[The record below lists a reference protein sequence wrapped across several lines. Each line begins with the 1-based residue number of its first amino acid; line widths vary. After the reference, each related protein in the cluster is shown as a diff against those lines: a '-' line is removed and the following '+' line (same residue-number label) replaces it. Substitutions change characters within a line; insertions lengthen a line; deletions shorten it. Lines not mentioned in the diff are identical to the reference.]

1 MGGTVVTNW
10 FGDLVSHP
18 QAVAEANT
26 ADDVV
31 AVLKDAVRY
40 PSPVRAV
47 GSNHSTAA
55 CAVVD
60 GGTILKMTGMNKIL
74 DISNGTVTAQA
85 GALYIDVA
93 QELEKQNLQFYVNT
107 EIGNLTVGS
116 AACCGTKDSSMPGEY
131 GQVGSYVSRIRMAL
145 PSGEFLE
152 VTDDQPELMQ
162 KVRSSY
168 GTFGVVCEV
177 TFRVR
182 PIVPMAVRHQTFTLD
197 EFVQKLPAL
206 KAGGESLMFYIF
218 PYDNLITV
226 EFRKYNPGAGGSP
239 NRVIWPLRNY
249 LWGTAGPAVCANA
262 EKDIADK
269 TIRWGVIDGFN
280 KLWRWKL
287 ENLIQSDN
295 TVATD
300 QIIRYP
306 PTGGASRYTFSLWA
320 FPEESYPAVLQST
333 FAFCQNYSRQNGY
346 RVNML
351 FVGYY
356 VAKDQNSLLSYSY
369 DGNIMTIDPIS
380 TANPGWDQ
388 FLVAYNQFSSDQ
400 GGIPLFNQ
408 TKGITPAQAQKAWGA
423 RLTEFAAA
431 RRSYDPNGRLL
442 NDYFRQ
448 LLETEP
454 EDLHVVHPLGTA

>member
-1 MGGTVVTNW
+1 MSEIVTNW

-18 QAVAEANT
+18 QAVAAASSAAE
-26 ADDVV
+26 VV
-31 AVLKDAVRY
+31 NVLKNPAQY

-47 GSNHSTAA
+47 GANHSTTP
-55 CAVVD
+55 CAVVN
-60 GGTILKMTGMNKIL
+60 GGTILQMSGMNRIL
-74 DISNGTVTAQA
+74 DISNGTVTAEA

-93 QELEKQNLQFYVNT
+93 KELEKQKLQFYVNT
-107 EIGNLTVGS
+107 EIGNLSVGS
-116 AACCGTKDSSMPGEY
+116 AACCGTKDSSMPGEF
-131 GQVGSYVSRIRMAL
+131 GQVGSYVSRIKMAL
-145 PSGEFLE
+145 PSGDFLV
-152 VTDDQPELMQ
+152 VTDDQPDLMQ

-168 GTFGVVCEV
+168 GTFGIVCEV

-197 EFVQKLPAL
+197 DFVEKLPAL
-206 KAGGESLMFYIF
+206 KAGGESLMFYIYPF
-218 PYDNLITV
+218 ENLITV
-226 EFRKYNPGAGGSP
+226 EFRKYDPTASGDP
-239 NRVIWPLRNY
+239 NRIIWPLRNY

-269 TIRWGVIDGFN
+269 TIRYGVIDGFN

-287 ENLIQSDN
+287 ENLIQSGN

-320 FPEESYPAVLQST
+320 FAEQNYPSVLQSCLQ
-333 FAFCQNYSRQNGY
+333 FCQQYYKQNGY

-369 DGNIMTIDPIS
+369 DSNVMTIDPVS
-380 TANPGWDQ
+380 TGNPGWDQ
-388 FLVAYNQFSSDQ
+388 FVVAYNQFSSGL
-400 GGIPLFNQ
+400 GGIPLLNQ
-408 TKGITPAQAQKAWGA
+408 TNGITPAMAQKAWGDRLKVFAGA
-423 RLTEFAAA
+423 RQ
-431 RRSYDPNGRLL
+431 SYDPNGRLL
-442 NDYFRQ
+442 NDYFRD
-448 LLETEP
+448 LL
-454 EDLHVVHPLGTA
+454 GN